1 MFILTN
7 LWLHSHMTPVKG
19 LIDQRHD
26 DGRNIV
32 YSKWRLSG
40 GEAGKPIGRPASSSN
55 SADILSNPTV
65 LKYRN
70 GAGIPKGLIRS
81 RYKAV
86 ANTSAYDASAIR
98 QVW

>member
-1 MFILTN
+1 MFVPTS

-32 YSKWRLSG
+32 YSKRHLSG
-40 GEAGKPIGRPASSSN
+40 WEPGKPIGHPASSSN
-55 SADILSNPTV
+55 SADILSDPTV
-65 LKYRN
+65 LRYRN
-70 GAGIPKGLIRS
+70 GAGILKGLIRS

-86 ANTSAYDASAIR
+86 ANTSAYDASAIK